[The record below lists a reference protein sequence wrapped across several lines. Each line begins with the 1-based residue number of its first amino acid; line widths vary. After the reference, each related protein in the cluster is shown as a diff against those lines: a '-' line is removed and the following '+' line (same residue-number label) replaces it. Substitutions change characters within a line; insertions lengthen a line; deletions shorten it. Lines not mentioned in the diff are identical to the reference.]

1 MSNDVLLS
9 FVGGFPDKRSICNNV
24 CESFY
29 GVATDGCYGLL
40 NNYGNEFERLHT
52 GRKTE
57 EVDDVTVCCGESRV
71 SRIRVY
77 EHVGETMR
85 VHVVENW
92 ESGSTSS
99 LLFLQSSLR
108 EDQDRYGKGFENYIS
123 MPWRNIPF
131 VGIQAIVEHVSKAKK
146 VHIID
151 LGIKTGVQ
159 WTVLMLALVS
169 RYECPIE
176 ILKVT
181 AVATNGK
188 RLIEG
193 TDMLDLKENLFE
205 VDVGETVAVY
215 AATTLRSML
224 ANQNSPMFANR
235 FVEAL
240 FFFSVYF
247 DCLVTCMKRNCVNRE
262 IVESVY
268 FAEGIR
274 NMVAA
279 EGEERRV
286 RYVKFFVWRAFFVRY
301 GMKEVELTKKVNA
314 WQPDHARKFHNLC
327 KFVSSDAGTAIQRI
341 IYYFSKGLRKS
352 ISGVTDDNKPSHHP
366 DETVVNIYF
375 KLPFIHETQFTGL
388 QVITESISCSK
399 KVHRLGHPKQSTM
412 HILDASTSNTRKSP
426 NRASQNNSH
435 RHNITDQDGRTNRNW
450 LHRGIQMQAKITV
463 TETWLRKHRHLYDGA
478 TRHPFIRSIRDGN
491 INISAF
497 KTWLGQDYIFVR
509 AFVPFV
515 ASVLTKAYKGSDDGN
530 GDVEVILGGVA
541 ALHDEISWFKKEAF
555 KWGVQLSSIVP
566 QKANQEYCRFL
577 ESLIGPEVE
586 YTVAAVAFWAIETIY
601 QQSFAHCLEDDSKT
615 PPELKETCQRWGN
628 ESFGEYCNSLWN
640 IVDRQLEKA
649 SDDVITKAEATL
661 LRVLEH
667 EVDFW
672 NMSHGRT

>member
-57 EVDDVTVCCGESRV
+57 EVDDVTVLKNGVEGNLSTEDVMRRLTLKETQDVELALLLLAAAEKVGYREFECTSMLVKQCEFMS
-71 SRIRVY
+71 SRIGNLVQQKIKID
-77 EHVGETMR
+77 T
-85 VHVVENW
+85 
-92 ESGSTSS
+92 
-99 LLFLQSSLR
+99 
-108 EDQDRYGKGFENYIS
+108 GKGS
-123 MPWRNIPF
+123 RR
-131 VGIQAIVEHVSKAKK
+131 IQAIVEHVSKAKK

-193 TDMLDLKENLFE
+193 TGKWLLSFAQSLGLPFSFKVVVVSDMLDLKENLFE

-301 GMKEVELTKKVNA
+301 GMKEVELSM
-314 WQPDHARKFHNLC
+314 
-327 KFVSSDAGTAIQRI
+327 SSLYQACIVLKTFACGRFCTLDMNGKCLLVRWKGTP
-341 IYYFSKGLRKS
+341 
-352 ISGVTDDNKPSHHP
+352 VHCM
-366 DETVVNIYF
+366 E
-375 KLPFIHETQFTGL
+375 L
-388 QVITESISCSK
+388 QVLSK
-399 KVHRLGHPKQSTM
+399 LQ
-412 HILDASTSNTRKSP
+412 DQASTRF
-426 NRASQNNSH
+426 
-435 RHNITDQDGRTNRNW
+435 
-450 LHRGIQMQAKITV
+450 
-463 TETWLRKHRHLYDGA
+463 
-478 TRHPFIRSIRDGN
+478 HPCMESFD
-491 INISAF
+491 
-497 KTWLGQDYIFVR
+497 DY
-509 AFVPFV
+509 
-515 ASVLTKAYKGSDDGN
+515 
-530 GDVEVILGGVA
+530 
-541 ALHDEISWFKKEAF
+541 
-555 KWGVQLSSIVP
+555 LS
-566 QKANQEYCRFL
+566 
-577 ESLIGPEVE
+577 
-586 YTVAAVAFWAIETIY
+586 
-601 QQSFAHCLEDDSKT
+601 
-615 PPELKETCQRWGN
+615 ELN
-628 ESFGEYCNSLWN
+628 ESFNG
-640 IVDRQLEKA
+640 
-649 SDDVITKAEATL
+649 
-661 LRVLEH
+661 
-667 EVDFW
+667 
-672 NMSHGRT
+672 